1 MTDTTAD
8 DTVVPFPNVGK
19 KDAASH
25 ERIWGKRVIGH
36 GYTGVPSILIRSQA
50 RLGINA
56 VQMTILMH
64 LLDHWFD
71 PSRPPFPSKRTL
83 ADRMGVKSKTIQNHM
98 RELEKA
104 GYVQREVRRTAAGD
118 FNSNV
123 YHLDGLVAKIKEIE
137 PDFARVRATKQAAKS
152 WAETPKG
159 RRSAIPSQ
167 GQHFNP

>member
-1 MTDTTAD
+1 MTNATAD
-8 DTVVPFPNVGK
+8 ETVIPFPTASK

-25 ERIWGKRVIGH
+25 ERIWGKKIIGH

-56 VQMTILMH
+56 MQMTILLH
-64 LLDHWFD
+64 LLDYWFD

-83 ADRMGVKSKTIQNHM
+83 ADRMNVKSKTIQNHM

-118 FNSNV
+118 FNTNV
-123 YHLDGLVAKIKEIE
+123 YHLDGLVAKLKEIE
-137 PDFARVRATKQAAKS
+137 PDFAKARDAKRAAKS

-159 RRSAIPSQ
+159 KRAALSA
-167 GQHFNP
+167 